1 MRTETYETESWKLT
15 IGTVPGYDIDEGA
28 GLSEAAFIDLYQTC
42 AESVFENTGVYISAT
57 ISPARAVYRAEWG
70 CPTGGE
76 PVFELRGVRNPMF
89 CEKAPYFD
97 ALRALT
103 ARLKTELKQSTAYLE
118 YGSTRFEY
126 CMND

>member
-15 IGTVPGYDIDEGA
+15 IGTVPGYDIKEST
-28 GLSEAAFIDLYQTC
+28 GLSEAAFINLYQSC

-57 ISPARAVYRAEWG
+57 VSPVRAVYRAEWG
-70 CPTGGE
+70 CPAAGE

-89 CEKAPYFD
+89 CEKTPYFD

-103 ARLKTELKQSTAYLE
+103 ERLKTALKQSTAYLE
-118 YGSTRFEY
+118 YGPTRFEY
-126 CMND
+126 YMND